1 MKGNFL
7 MQVTNV
13 QSQTNFNGIYR
24 IKNTPENVKLIK
36 ENVAPMY
43 SFLRKESIGAFP
55 GNNPLIIGLEFI
67 MEKLA
72 KSNQASKD
80 WLILNAKNFGTKI
93 PNLNKDYLYV
103 ISSNKDL
110 NEFVDF
116 ITKRMNT
123 YKESPFQKV
132 INFFKGF
139 TQKEN
144 SENLPEHIQ
153 ILNKSIEIFDNE
165 TIEYQKFLSKKKII
179 DVSTPQ
185 ELLAKMLLEK

>member
-1 MKGNFL
+1 
-7 MQVTNV
+7 MQINNI
-13 QSQTNFNGIYR
+13 QSKTNFNGIYR
-24 IKNTPENVKLIK
+24 IQNTPENVKLIK
-36 ENVAPMY
+36 ENVVPMY
-43 SFLRKESIGAFP
+43 SFLKKEAVGAFP

-93 PNLNKDYLYV
+93 PNLNKDYLHV

-116 ITKRMNT
+116 ITKRMDS

-139 TQKEN
+139 VPKEN

-165 TIEYQKFLSKKKII
+165 AIEYQKFLSDKKVIS
-179 DVSTPQ
+179 VSSPQ
-185 ELLAKMLLEK
+185 ELLAKMLSEK